1 MQNTVQTPFTYRSP
15 FTFTGQAHGEV
26 WNQQIG
32 EPFPYRYPVINQP
45 HRQPVAVPATTQSP
59 SITYNNIGDARY
71 PYRAPARQPVIYQH
85 IRQVS
90 YDHRSPFT
98 YPRTNVNA
106 QQPNIRS
113 AQQPYPYIASAQENN
128 ERSSQT
134 PFTYQAR
141 QPSSAQ
147 QSYPYIAN
155 AQQPTIEVN
164 KVHLHIHIQ

>member
-85 IRQVS
+85 TRQVAYDHRS
-90 YDHRSPFT
+90 PSTYQVIANTQNNYDHRSPFT
-98 YPRTNVNA
+98 YARQGRTPEPRWDGVA
-106 QQPNIRS
+106 QQQWPG
-113 AQQPYPYIASAQENN
+113 
-128 ERSSQT
+128 T
-134 PFTYQAR
+134 PIT
-141 QPSSAQ
+141 S
-147 QSYPYIAN
+147 
-155 AQQPTIEVN
+155 
-164 KVHLHIHIQ
+164 